1 MVMVTAYHQ
10 GIKELWKRA
19 MLGVSL
25 EDRIHDEVVRRRT
38 KVTNRIT
45 ITLDSTGLGAYSQK
59 AQQHRYYRV
68 LLLYAIHDCI
78 HADVRQHPYKKW
90 PWARDDTID
99 TLEFEPW
106 ESPRQQLLRMLRGG
120 VKHNYGECSSSGL
133 LGVIHKNRTTTTFNL
148 FQAMDWTNGFRYYN
162 QCFKLE
168 MSNERYPQQE
178 IGHNTERKGDDSS
191 RGQRTDADYGCLKSS
206 NLARSSRCRNNRGCA
221 MGTRLSRQHMHL
233 HHIDGWQATTVR
245 FTRCFL
251 PRTAKLI
258 NDLSSAV
265 FSNRY
270 DLQTFKK
277 RAIFSDMADIIFI
290 STKTQMCVQRFA
302 TRSLVPVLCMK
313 SRTHASLQSLATI
326 MAIMEEYGTMQGIN
340 LSYVGPPHPVLNSYL
355 LLCPMLGANIK
366 FKCCCKKCPVTPLL
380 YETSKAMCASTATE
394 ARQCSETSDAIS
406 NACVV
411 IAGPTTQKA
420 EKLPEF
426 MLGITDINQQ
436 TCFRWIFFHTCPR
449 GEEVDDLLFWND
461 NARTFTAFQ
470 NLHYIAAALM
480 AHHCRD
486 YKF

>member
-1 MVMVTAYHQ
+1 MVLDIIISALNLKCRMRDTHN
-10 GIKELWKRA
+10 KRLDIIPNA
-19 MLGVSL
+19 KVMILQEVNEPMLTMAVS
-25 EDRIHDEVVRRRT
+25 
-38 KVTNRIT
+38 KAA
-45 ITLDSTGLGAYSQK
+45 TLLGASDVGIIED
-59 AQQHRYYRV
+59 V
-68 LLLYAIHDCI
+68 L
-78 HADVRQHPYKKW
+78 
-90 PWARDDTID
+90 
-99 TLEFEPW
+99 W
-106 ESPRQQLLRMLRGG
+106 EQ
-120 VKHNYGECSSSGL
+120 
-133 LGVIHKNRTTTTFNL
+133 
-148 FQAMDWTNGFRYYN
+148 
-162 QCFKLE
+162 
-168 MSNERYPQQE
+168 
-178 IGHNTERKGDDSS
+178 
-191 RGQRTDADYGCLKSS
+191 DYHG
-206 NLARSSRCRNNRGCA
+206 R
-221 MGTRLSRQHMHL
+221 
-233 HHIDGWQATTVR
+233 
-245 FTRCFL
+245 
-251 PRTAKLI
+251 
-258 NDLSSAV
+258 
-265 FSNRY
+265 
-270 DLQTFKK
+270 
-277 RAIFSDMADIIFI
+277 IFSDMADIIFI

-326 MAIMEEYGTMQGIN
+326 MAIMEEFGTMQGIN

-380 YETSKAMCASTATE
+380 YHTSKAMCASTATE
-394 ARQCSETSDAIS
+394 VRQCSETSDAVS

-470 NLHYIAAALM
+470 NMHYIAAALM